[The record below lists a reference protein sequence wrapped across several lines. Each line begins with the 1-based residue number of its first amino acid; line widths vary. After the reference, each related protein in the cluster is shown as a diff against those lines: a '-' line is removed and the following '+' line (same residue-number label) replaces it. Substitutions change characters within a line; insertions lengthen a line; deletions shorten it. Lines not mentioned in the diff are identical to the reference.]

1 MKDILFLGKS
11 GGISPRVANPTLDP
25 DVAKSPIAALFSKPF
40 DFKSPDKARNSK
52 AKANLD
58 MSEATGDSDKADD
71 AKESKSKTDEEEEKS
86 PDTRGKK
93 RGRKSPV
100 SSPENKESGKK
111 SKAAKSSIDKKTQED
126 EKKKDK
132 PVGKRDQSAD
142 RKRSA
147 ATKVTPKKSVQSG
160 KTKKGDTLIGKSL
173 NPVVVLTRAD
183 RKQTTAV
190 INKAKNEAKTKTTEK
205 KKSPVTGKAESPKK
219 AKIKDA
225 EAKKDSNKKG
235 KVSPSPRSPSVN
247 KQRSS
252 DKSEEEEEVPL
263 KTRRTPRARLSQPR
277 SVQNGENQSPIGNLS
292 QTRGMKKNS
301 ASKES
306 LNDSPKKLMRTL
318 KHTDVKS
325 PMRGKKTP
333 STEPVGVSPS
343 PQKKTKIGDSVTKTR
358 KGSQGQEISG
368 NETPRRNNMENIS
381 SPVTRSGKKQVPAK
395 DGGSGKESKKATLNT
410 GANSKTTASPTVGSP
425 SKRTRGNA
433 NLSESETESPRMT
446 RSRLSSPELIASS
459 PSTPSSRGSR
469 RTSTLTGQSGTASAR
484 SSPRV
489 RKADMKENKSPAESK
504 STPRAKKERGTSDK
518 TSSSQASTVSS
529 RNKSTPSPSQSTK
542 GRKVASGS
550 DVDSQSPSSSLRSS
564 RRSAQSSVSSQEKGV
579 LSDSINLSPKHV
591 TRASLAGGDSLKKT
605 RNQKSVTARDS
616 SQTESDD
623 SPSRSTRSK
632 KAAPSTARLK
642 QSRSGAVRI
651 SAKMTWNEENRYNF
665 LKAMIVLFVYI
676 NKSTN

>member
-58 MSEATGDSDKADD
+58 MSEATGDSDKADE
-71 AKESKSKTDEEEEKS
+71 AKEIASRTDEEEEKS

-93 RGRKSPV
+93 RGRKSPI

-111 SKAAKSSIDKKTQED
+111 SKAAKSSVDKKTQED

-132 PVGKRDQSAD
+132 PVGKRDQSPD
-142 RKRSA
+142 RKRSSS
-147 ATKVTPKKSVQSG
+147 TKVTPKKSVQSV
-160 KTKKGDTLIGKSL
+160 KTKKGDNLKGL

-190 INKAKNEAKTKTTEK
+190 VNKAKNEAKSKTTEK
-205 KKSPVTGKAESPKK
+205 KKSPVTGKAETPKK
-219 AKIKDA
+219 AKNKDA

-252 DKSEEEEEVPL
+252 DKSSEEEEVLL

-277 SVQNGENQSPIGNLS
+277 SVQNVEHQSPSGNLS

-333 STEPVGVSPS
+333 STEPVDVSPS

-358 KGSQGQEISG
+358 KGSQGQEKSE

-381 SPVTRSGKKQVPAK
+381 SPVTRSGKRQVPAK
-395 DGGSGKESKKATLNT
+395 DSGSGKESKKATLNT

-433 NLSESETESPRMT
+433 NLSESETESPRVT

-459 PSTPSSRGSR
+459 PSTPNSRGSR

-504 STPRAKKERGTSDK
+504 STPSAKKERGISDK

-550 DVDSQSPSSSLRSS
+550 DVDSQSPPSSLRSS

-651 SAKMTWNEENRYNF
+651 SAKMTWNEENRYDF
-665 LKAMIVLFVYI
+665 
-676 NKSTN
+676 

>member
-58 MSEATGDSDKADD
+58 MSEATGDSDKADE
-71 AKESKSKTDEEEEKS
+71 AKEIASRTDEEEEKS

-93 RGRKSPV
+93 RGRKSPI

-111 SKAAKSSIDKKTQED
+111 SKAAKSSVDKKTQED

-132 PVGKRDQSAD
+132 PVGKRDQSPD

-147 ATKVTPKKSVQSG
+147 STKVTPKKSVQSV
-160 KTKKGDTLIGKSL
+160 KTKKGDNLKGL

-190 INKAKNEAKTKTTEK
+190 VNKAKNEAKSKTTEK
-205 KKSPVTGKAESPKK
+205 KKSPVTGKAETPKK
-219 AKIKDA
+219 AKNKDA

-252 DKSEEEEEVPL
+252 DKSSEEEEEEVPL

-277 SVQNGENQSPIGNLS
+277 SVQNVEHQSPSGNLS

-333 STEPVGVSPS
+333 STEPVDVSPS

-358 KGSQGQEISG
+358 KGSQGQEKSE

-381 SPVTRSGKKQVPAK
+381 SPVTRSGKRQVPAK
-395 DGGSGKESKKATLNT
+395 DSGSGKESKKATLNT

-433 NLSESETESPRMT
+433 NLSESETESPRVT

-459 PSTPSSRGSR
+459 PSTPNSRGSR

-504 STPRAKKERGTSDK
+504 STPSAKKERGISDK

-550 DVDSQSPSSSLRSS
+550 DVDSQSPPSSLRSS

-651 SAKMTWNEENRYNF
+651 SAKMTWNEENRYDF
-665 LKAMIVLFVYI
+665 
-676 NKSTN
+676 